1 MKAMCLILLG
11 WRAHPDIPLLVAAN
25 RDEFYKRDAQPL
37 HWWSEG
43 GILAGRDVSV
53 EGGGTWM
60 GISRAGRFAA
70 VTNVRIPD
78 DEVDGARTRGELAV
92 NYLDSQDDPRDFLT
106 RLAAEGKRYNGFNLL
121 VGTLGSGP
129 GDELWWY
136 SNRSG
141 EPQPLEPGVH
151 GVSNASLDTPWPKVV
166 DGVAGLTAELAR
178 DTGRVEPYLDLL
190 SNRTPAPDDQ
200 LPHTGLGLERE
211 RAASAAFI
219 NVPGYG
225 TRASTVVRVRS
236 DRTFVVTERSFDER
250 GATGTV
256 EIEGGFD

>member
-92 NYLDSQDDPRDFLT
+92 NYL
-106 RLAAEGKRYNGFNLL
+106 
-121 VGTLGSGP
+121 
-129 GDELWWY
+129 
-136 SNRSG
+136 
-141 EPQPLEPGVH
+141 
-151 GVSNASLDTPWPKVV
+151 
-166 DGVAGLTAELAR
+166 AG
-178 DTGRVEPYLDLL
+178 
-190 SNRTPAPDDQ
+190 
-200 LPHTGLGLERE
+200 
-211 RAASAAFI
+211 
-219 NVPGYG
+219 
-225 TRASTVVRVRS
+225 
-236 DRTFVVTERSFDER
+236 
-250 GATGTV
+250 
-256 EIEGGFD
+256 